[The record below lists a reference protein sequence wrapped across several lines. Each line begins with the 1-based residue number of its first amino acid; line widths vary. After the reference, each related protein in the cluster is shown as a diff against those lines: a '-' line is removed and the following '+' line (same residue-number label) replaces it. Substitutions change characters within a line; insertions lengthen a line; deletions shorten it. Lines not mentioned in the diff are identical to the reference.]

1 MYKLM
6 YKPLIINHKL
16 IYQPL
21 IINHKLIYKPLII
34 NHYITSCKF
43 INYELLYKSIYKS
56 LVYK

>member
-1 MYKLM
+1 MYKLI
-6 YKPLIINHKL
+6 YK
-16 IYQPL
+16 PL

-56 LVYK
+56 LEYK